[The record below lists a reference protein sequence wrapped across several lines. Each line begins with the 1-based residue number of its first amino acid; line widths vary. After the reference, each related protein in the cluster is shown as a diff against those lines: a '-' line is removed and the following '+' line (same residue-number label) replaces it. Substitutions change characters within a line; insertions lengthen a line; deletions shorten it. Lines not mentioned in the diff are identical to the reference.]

1 MCLSQA
7 HHGLPQRIF
16 ALSAPAI
23 IDILKRSNKVFTVE
37 LVIGLEPTHQFD
49 QGVFL
54 QVWYLED
61 ATYPVHVETAIR
73 CVLAAPEFY
82 GVPI

>member
-23 IDILKRSNKVFTVE
+23 IDILKRPDEVVTVE
-37 LVIGLEPTHQFD
+37 LVIDLEPTHQSD

-54 QVWYLED
+54 QVWYLKD
-61 ATYPVHVETAIR
+61 ATYPVHVKTAIR
-73 CVLAAPEFY
+73 CMLAAPDFY